1 MTDLG
6 HGTFFGRLTIFQ
18 KSGIK
23 AKDRTGNMRNI
34 YMSYRLT
41 LITIFLVSVFLAGGS
56 LWAKE
61 DTAYLTFRK
70 SAPSK
75 PGITV
80 YTVKKG
86 EWLLDIGRRVTG
98 ETKHVYSI
106 IRKYNPGIKNLNL
119 IYPGQKIFLP
129 VKATA
134 TVSSTD
140 KPPLSTPPLSQQAGV
155 LKDDRPYPTQ
165 VKWALVKQVLGQIGA
180 TVTSEGKYYL
190 PMRDMGQITIDC
202 RKIPMVEFAD
212 KGVVFIDFRNQI
224 PDNLR
229 QLVSR
234 TWKHYAII
242 KMDPQAEVIIILEQ
256 IIQASS
262 THAMIKQEQ
271 PLKIGSQPVVQIP
284 VSWTIKNKSSAPTS
298 SPHAIGLWSRSEGTY
313 SLPEPIIAYAEA
325 RGWKIIE
332 MVQDRIVKAA
342 PDDPIPVRPVSKFN
356 STSLIALT
364 DDCFRRLGLQTER
377 NAELKIFDS
386 ARDGF
391 DLKVEADLLVR
402 KGDQK
407 FIFLSKKMPN
417 QFLNILRNSGTEVI
431 IATEGET
438 KNSLLEK
445 SLIALNIPCEFN
457 TFSFPATEK
466 TDQVGMSISF
476 PALKIS
482 MDKTKILYLIDFD
495 MDERMNGFL
504 SEKMGILVIKY

>member
-1 MTDLG
+1 
-6 HGTFFGRLTIFQ
+6 
-18 KSGIK
+18 
-23 AKDRTGNMRNI
+23 
-34 YMSYRLT
+34 MSYRSL
-41 LITIFLVSVFLAGGS
+41 LINLFLVGLFLISGS

-75 PGITV
+75 PVITV

-106 IRKYNPGIKNLNL
+106 IRKYNPGIKNLNI
-119 IYPGQKIFLP
+119 IYPGQKIYLP

-134 TVSSTD
+134 AVSSTD
-140 KPPLSTPPLSQQAGV
+140 TPSTSTPPLSQQTGA
-155 LKDDRPYPTQ
+155 LKDDRPFPNQ
-165 VKWALVKQVLGQIGA
+165 IKWDLLKQIVGQIGA

-212 KGVVFIDFRNQI
+212 GSIVFIDFRNQI

-229 QLVSR
+229 QLVRR

-242 KMDPQAEVIIILEQ
+242 RVDPQEEVFILLEQ
-256 IIQASS
+256 IIQASN
-262 THAMIKQEQ
+262 THAMVRQKES
-271 PLKIGSQPVVQIP
+271 LKIGSQPILEIP
-284 VSWTIKNKSSAPTS
+284 ASWTIKGKPSMPTS
-298 SPHAIGLWSRSEGTY
+298 SSPSIAIWTRPEGT
-313 SLPEPIIAYAEA
+313 SGLPAPVLAYAA
-325 RGWKIIE
+325 AKGWKVIE
-332 MVQDRIVKAA
+332 VVQERIVKAA
-342 PDDPIPVRPVSKFN
+342 TESPVSARPVARFA
-356 STSLIALT
+356 STPLIALA
-364 DDCFRRLGLQTER
+364 DDCLRSLGLQTER
-377 NAELKIFDS
+377 NTGLKIFDA

-391 DLKVEADLLVR
+391 DLRVEADLLVR
-402 KGDQK
+402 RGDQK
-407 FIFLSKKMPN
+407 LIFLSRKMPN
-417 QFLNILRNSGTEVI
+417 QFLNILRNSGMEVI

-445 SLIALNIPCEFN
+445 SFKALNIPYEFN
-457 TFSFPATEK
+457 TFSFPATGN
-466 TDQVGMSISF
+466 TSQSGMSISF

-495 MDERMNGFL
+495 LDERMNGFL
-504 SEKMGILVIKY
+504 AEITGITVTKY

>member
-1 MTDLG
+1 V
-6 HGTFFGRLTIFQ
+6 
-18 KSGIK
+18 
-23 AKDRTGNMRNI
+23 DRTSNMRSI
-34 YMSYRLT
+34 HMSYRLL
-41 LITIFLVSVFLAGGS
+41 LIAIFLVGVFLAGGS

-70 SAPSK
+70 SAPSR

-119 IYPGQKIFLP
+119 IYPGQKIILP
-129 VKATA
+129 VKAA
-134 TVSSTD
+134 ASVSTTD
-140 KPPLSTPPLSQQAGV
+140 TPPTSAPPLSRDAGL
-155 LKDDRPYPTQ
+155 LKDDRSYPTEI
-165 VKWALVKQVLGQIGA
+165 KWALMKQVLGQIGA

-212 KGVVFIDFRNQI
+212 RGIVFIDFRNQI
-224 PDNLR
+224 PENLR
-229 QLVSR
+229 HLVRR

-242 KMDPQAEVIIILEQ
+242 RVDPQAEALILLGQ
-256 IIQASS
+256 IIQASN
-262 THAMIKQEQ
+262 THAMIRQEQ
-271 PLKIGSQPVVQIP
+271 PLKIGSQPVLEIP
-284 VSWTIKNKSSAPTS
+284 VAWTIKSKSSVQPS
-298 SPHAIGLWSRSEGTY
+298 RPHAIALRTGSEGTY
-313 SLPEPIIAYAEA
+313 GLPESITAYAEA
-325 RGWKIIE
+325 RGWKVIE
-332 MVQDRIVKAA
+332 VVKDRIVKAA
-342 PDDPIPVRPVSKFN
+342 PGDQVPARPVSKFA

-377 NAELKIFDS
+377 NAGLKIFDS

-391 DLKVEADLLVR
+391 DLRVEADLLVR

-407 FIFLSKKMPN
+407 FILLSKKMPN
-417 QFLNILRNSGTEVI
+417 QFLNILKNSGIGVI

-438 KNSLLEK
+438 KKSLLEK
-445 SLIALNIPCEFN
+445 SFKALNIPYEFN
-457 TFSFPATEK
+457 TFSFPATDK
-466 TDQVGMSISF
+466 TDQAGMSISF

-482 MDKTKILYLIDFD
+482 MANTKILYLIDFD

-504 SEKMGILVIKY
+504 ADKMGILVIRY